1 MPVPSTILMIRPA
14 AFGYNAETAVNN
26 HFQHEEKIDVS
37 TLQQRALSE
46 FDNMVLVLKKNN
58 IRVITIEDTKEPP
71 KPDAIFPNNWLST
84 SPGGVLSI
92 FPLYASSRRPE
103 KRDDIIQ
110 WLAKH
115 FKISAV
121 QDWSEFEVEGRFLE
135 GTGSMV
141 IDHDHKMIYSSISER
156 TSMPLLENYASANGY
171 QAIVFL
177 ATDKHGYP
185 VYHTNVVMTIGDQ
198 FAVLCEEAIEEE
210 WELIAVRQLLETTG
224 KIIIPISRDQMH
236 AFAGN
241 MLQVKNS
248 SGENFLVLSQAAF
261 NALTKEQKLMLE
273 AYSQLLPI
281 PVPTIEKIEGGSV
294 RCMMAEIFLEPL
306 SPS

>member
-1 MPVPSTILMIRPA
+1 LPVPSTILMIRPA

-37 TLQQRALSE
+37 MLQQRALSE
-46 FDNMVLVLKKNN
+46 FDNMVMVLKKNN

-84 SPGGVLSI
+84 SPSGVLSI

-103 KRDDIIQ
+103 KRDDIVQ
-110 WLAKH
+110 WLAQQ
-115 FKISAV
+115 FKVSAV

-224 KIIIPISRDQMH
+224 KIIIPINRDQMH

-294 RCMMAEIFLEPL
+294 RCMMAEIFLEPID
-306 SPS
+306 

>member
-1 MPVPSTILMIRPA
+1 LPVPSTILMIRPA

-46 FDNMVLVLKKNN
+46 FDNMVMVLKKNN

-84 SPGGVLSI
+84 SPSGVLSI

-103 KRDDIIQ
+103 KRDDIVQ
-110 WLAKH
+110 WLAQQ
-115 FKISAV
+115 FKVSAV

-224 KIIIPISRDQMH
+224 KIIIPINRDQMH

-294 RCMMAEIFLEPL
+294 RCMMAEIFLEPID
-306 SPS
+306 

>member
-1 MPVPSTILMIRPA
+1 MIRPA

-46 FDNMVLVLKKNN
+46 FDNMVLLLKKHN

-84 SPGGVLSI
+84 SPAGVLSI

-103 KRDDIIQ
+103 KRDDIVQ

-115 FKISAV
+115 FKVSAV

-224 KIIIPISRDQMH
+224 KIIIPITRDQMH

-261 NALTKEQKLMLE
+261 NALTKEQRLMLE

>member
-46 FDNMVLVLKKNN
+46 FDNMVMVLKKNN

-84 SPGGVLSI
+84 SPSGVLSI

-103 KRDDIIQ
+103 KRDDIVQ
-110 WLAKH
+110 WLAQQ
-115 FKISAV
+115 FKVSAV

-224 KIIIPISRDQMH
+224 KIIIPINRDQMH

-294 RCMMAEIFLEPL
+294 RCMMAEIFLEPID
-306 SPS
+306 